1 MPPHVPLLPLQAS
14 ATEAKRNTV
23 GYAAPKVAHG
33 SVIASG
39 SRPATET
46 CDRTATDARHW
57 RETPPPHVQ
66 RAPGGEES
74 PPRGEDEVYEPGAD
88 GSEDSLEMP
97 SD

>member
-1 MPPHVPLLPLQAS
+1 MPPALLLQAS

-33 SVIASG
+33 SAIASG

-46 CDRTATDARHW
+46 FDRTATVARQ
-57 RETPPPHVQ
+57 RGETHPPAMATP
-66 RAPGGEES
+66 GEEEEAVAA
-74 PPRGEDEVYEPGAD
+74 GEDEVYVPGD

>member
-1 MPPHVPLLPLQAS
+1 MQAS

-33 SVIASG
+33 SAIASG
-39 SRPATET
+39 SRPATESL
-46 CDRTATDARHW
+46 DRTATVARQR
-57 RETPPPHVQ
+57 RETHPPATT
-66 RAPGGEES
+66 APGEEEEEA
-74 PPRGEDEVYEPGAD
+74 GDDEVYVPGAD